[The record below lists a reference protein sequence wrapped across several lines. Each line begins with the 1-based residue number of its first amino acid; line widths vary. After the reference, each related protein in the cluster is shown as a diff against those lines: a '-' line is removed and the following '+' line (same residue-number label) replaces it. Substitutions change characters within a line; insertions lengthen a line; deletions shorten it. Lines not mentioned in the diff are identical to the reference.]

1 MQTWQNYLKNLPTE
15 IIHVARRI
23 SWCIRCG
30 YFMYM
35 WCVTNKITFQ
45 GFFKRVWRMS
55 LYVSIHECTISPKMR
70 DCFPEFSTFNI
81 NFSYLIQRY
90 LKNSKWFSELPYL
103 ASKSNFRNLLVIK
116 VQDKGI
122 CFLPWSGFI
131 TNSEVCTKVNINL
144 WNVDI
149 TGQNLPVSI
158 VLEGQCGFML
168 FYTWKI
174 CTLVIHNYGVLWIF
188 LKRNQKPINWKLYHP
203 EDVRQ
208 PLMNLGWK
216 LGHLF
221 LLIF

>member
-1 MQTWQNYLKNLPTE
+1 
-15 IIHVARRI
+15 
-23 SWCIRCG
+23 
-30 YFMYM
+30 MYM
-35 WCVTNKITFQ
+35 WRVTNKITFQ

-55 LYVSIHECTISPKMR
+55 LYVSIHECAISPKMR

-81 NFSYLIQRY
+81 NFSYVIQRY

-122 CFLPWSGFI
+122 RFLPWSGFI

-144 WNVDI
+144 WNLDI

-174 CTLVIHNYGVLWIF
+174 CTLVIHNYGVVDFSKKESRTNQLEIISSWGCKATFDESQLETRSSFSPHF
-188 LKRNQKPINWKLYHP
+188 LNPSWTNP
-203 EDVRQ
+203 VTT
-208 PLMNLGWK
+208 
-216 LGHLF
+216 
-221 LLIF
+221 LLLKAAVSL